1 MMKKSKNLHNTH
13 LTLINYLHEG
23 MTTANRKAS
32 LKERYRIMV
41 KHYGQLSTLL
51 HHIWFLIRAIVK

>member
-1 MMKKSKNLHNTH
+1 
-13 LTLINYLHEG
+13 
-23 MTTANRKAS
+23 KAS